1 MDLINA
7 ECRNKDVR
15 VLHADGT
22 PGKVLRITVNLIR
35 KMISTEAYGH
45 DAATNTD
52 VVACLQHS
60 EETTARH
67 YVVGTAQK
75 VVRQQ
80 QTVRSV
86 ENSGRLRGSTS
97 SNSE

>member
-7 ECRNKDVR
+7 ECKNKDVR
-15 VLHADGT
+15 VLNADGT
-22 PGKVLRITVNLIR
+22 QGKVLRITANIIR

-52 VVACLQHS
+52 VAACLQHS

-67 YVVGTAQK
+67 YVVGTAQEA
-75 VVRQQ
+75 VRQQ
-80 QTVRSV
+80 RTVQSV
-86 ENSGRLRGSTS
+86 ENSGRLR
-97 SNSE
+97 EHLVKQ